1 MSRHCSGQMVRAVA
15 DPTGLRSQKSHRS
28 QKILECTHGVRTK
41 SREQPWIHP
50 MTHALQEKP
59 LCRSF
64 SALFL
69 LDREV
74 YVCSGLPSF
83 VLYTQSAKQPSAR
96 QLAD

>member
-1 MSRHCSGQMVRAVA
+1 MSLYCPHQQVGQ
-15 DPTGLRSQKSHRS
+15 
-28 QKILECTHGVRTK
+28 E
-41 SREQPWIHP
+41 SRFLTCCDMFSLQ

-69 LDREV
+69 LDCEV